1 MIPDLL
7 AVISIN
13 TRLGCQTVTP
23 RHHDDSFHAR
33 DVIHEGE
40 GDKQKPFSRPGF
52 LGEVHGGLAEA
63 LGTKRT
69 RRFPP
74 QEFLAKHV
82 TRMCF

>member
-23 RHHDDSFHAR
+23 RHRDDSFHAR

-40 GDKQKPFSRPGF
+40 GDK
-52 LGEVHGGLAEA
+52 
-63 LGTKRT
+63 
-69 RRFPP
+69 
-74 QEFLAKHV
+74 
-82 TRMCF
+82 